1 MIKIILMLFCLMLLC
16 CACSNLNVGVAPVL
30 KAGAAA
36 ATGYAAYEI
45 APDDWTQS
53 EKTVGEIVEGKITKD
68 KAEAYDAGFASGRA
82 YGARR
87 QYEIIQQ
94 MQKSAGARGRTKVY
108 AIPTPSLPGVNQVEH
123 DVYLEVQE

>member
-45 APDDWTQS
+45 APD
-53 EKTVGEIVEGKITKD
+53 
-68 KAEAYDAGFASGRA
+68 
-82 YGARR
+82 
-87 QYEIIQQ
+87 
-94 MQKSAGARGRTKVY
+94 
-108 AIPTPSLPGVNQVEH
+108 
-123 DVYLEVQE
+123 EVQVRVGAQKFMRYRLHLCRE